1 MSRRGRKNWKHL
13 AVNKNIAKMLILH
26 RVWNGLN
33 QRKLSEDIG
42 TTFQQYQKVEK
53 CYNRIFAEQ
62 LANICKNRGWNIS
75 LFFNSNPEDLLETW
89 NKADMKIDD
98 IHWEKDPNN
107 DGMTKLVN
115 NKYEKIKKLFQH
127 IDEVAESNY
136 FKTERKINV

>member
-62 LANICKNRGWNIS
+62 LFNICKNRKWDIS
-75 LFFNSNPEDLLETW
+75 LFFN
-89 NKADMKIDD
+89 A
-98 IHWEKDPNN
+98 DPNKIL
-107 DGMTKLVN
+107 DQWIDKDYVLRD
-115 NKYEKIKKLFQH
+115 EKGNIIETMAEHHPMPDKIGKIRKLFTH

-136 FKTERKINV
+136 FKTERITNV